1 MVLNSSDNLIVDSL
15 IMRDSEY
22 SVTYVRENNTAAL
35 TCPHCGQ
42 WRLILADPFRG
53 AKHKLKVKCTCN
65 KIFRVFLEFR
75 RKVRKKT
82 HLRGTYLNHSQK
94 GTKTDIVILD
104 VSVIGLTFS
113 SLYIP
118 SLKEDDK
125 LRIEFTLDDLQQND
139 VMRDVVV
146 RNVWRK
152 RVGCEFLAPDR
163 SFEGPLG
170 FYVLS

>member
-118 SLKEDDK
+118 SLK
-125 LRIEFTLDDLQQND
+125 ND

>member
-1 MVLNSSDNLIVDSL
+1 
-15 IMRDSEY
+15 MRDSEY
-22 SVTYVRENNTAAL
+22 SVTYVRKNDTAAL

-42 WRLILADPFRG
+42 WRLISADPFRG
-53 AKHKLKVKCTCN
+53 AKHKLKVKCTC
-65 KIFRVFLEFR
+65 KKSFKVFLEIR

-82 HLRGTYLNHSQK
+82 YLRGTYLNHSQK
-94 GTKTDIVILD
+94 GTKADIVILD

-118 SLKEDDK
+118 SLKVEDM
-125 LRIEFTLDDLQQND
+125 LRIEFTLDDMQQNE

-146 RNVWRK
+146 RNVWQK
-152 RVGCEFLAPDR
+152 RVGCEYLAPGR

-170 FYVLS
+170 FYVMS

>member
-1 MVLNSSDNLIVDSL
+1 
-15 IMRDSEY
+15 MRDSGY
-22 SVTYVRENNTAAL
+22 SVTYVRKNDTAAL

-42 WRLILADPFRG
+42 WRLISADPFRG
-53 AKHKLKVKCTCN
+53 SKHKLKVKCTCK
-65 KIFRVFLEFR
+65 KIFKVLLEFR

-82 HLRGTYLNHSQK
+82 HMRGTYLKHSQK
-94 GTKTDIVILD
+94 GTKADIVILD

-118 SLKEDDK
+118 SLKVEDM
-125 LRIEFTLDDLQQND
+125 LRIEFTLDDMQQNE

-146 RNVWRK
+146 RNVWQK
-152 RVGCEFLAPDR
+152 RVGCEYLAPGR

-170 FYVLS
+170 FYVMS

>member
-1 MVLNSSDNLIVDSL
+1 
-15 IMRDSEY
+15 MRDSGY
-22 SVTYVRENNTAAL
+22 SLTYVRKNDTAAL

-42 WRLILADPFRG
+42 WRLISADPFRG
-53 AKHKLKVKCTCN
+53 AKHKLKVKCTCK
-65 KIFRVFLEFR
+65 KIFKVHLEFR

-82 HLRGTYLNHSQK
+82 HLRGTYLKHSQK
-94 GTKTDIVILD
+94 GTKADIVILD

-118 SLKEDDK
+118 SLKVEDM
-125 LRIEFTLDDLQQND
+125 LRIEFTLDDMQQNE

-146 RNVWRK
+146 RNVWQK
-152 RVGCEFLAPDR
+152 RVGCEYLAPGR

-170 FYVLS
+170 FYVMS